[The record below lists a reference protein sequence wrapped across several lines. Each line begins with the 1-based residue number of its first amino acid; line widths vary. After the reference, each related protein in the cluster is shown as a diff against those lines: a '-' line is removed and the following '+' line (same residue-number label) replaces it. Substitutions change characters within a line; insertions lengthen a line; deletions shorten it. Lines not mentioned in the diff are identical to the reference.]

1 MCRVGSKS
9 NHCFGGGVGCHNA
22 MPLVLRN
29 TAAPIA
35 THQSTPPLPTN
46 HQSKTTY
53 HMQEPPTT
61 TNTPTNTRRIPV
73 VRNSGCAVQRDHPKA
88 SRVRSNL
95 NHRSNSSVPKQST
108 NEQPIVQPQTTAT
121 DRKVVAGISSIITIT
136 KRHQPPDP
144 PTSRLRCIG
153 GWVARCFEA
162 CMDVGL
168 MPRCV
173 RYCQCAQP
181 I

>member
-1 MCRVGSKS
+1 MSGGFKEQPLLWRRCWLSQCNATCVAQ
-9 NHCFGGGVGCHNA
+9 HCCTN
-22 MPLVLRN
+22 RYS
-29 TAAPIA
+29 PINPA
-35 THQSTPPLPTN
+35 TTNQPTKAKQRTTCKN
-46 HQSKTTY
+46 HQ
-53 HMQEPPTT
+53 QQP
-61 TNTPTNTRRIPV
+61 TPTNTRRIPV

-121 DRKVVAGISSIITIT
+121 DRKVVAGISSIITTT